1 MNTTSRNESN
11 SLINL
16 LSFTLVG
23 LLLSGCATTSTN
35 GLSSEIN
42 NYFENKAISA
52 LSDKNGIRKLEGGSG
67 GSTGGNLVLIE
78 IRPTQEDSE
87 KRCLK
92 VIRALS
98 RDPQFPS
105 SISEIFVFVK
115 YEPPKQNDKFCYRIT
130 RDALLKGAV
139 PKAIYRNGVAVS
151 GERTPSTNSV
161 WSGPVYLNPGV
172 NPNNATTS
180 DFHR

>member
-1 MNTTSRNESN
+1 MNTTSTNKPN

-16 LSFTLVG
+16 LGSALVG
-23 LLLSGCATTSTN
+23 LILSGCAATPTN
-35 GLSSEIN
+35 GLSPEIS
-42 NYFENKAISA
+42 NYFTNKTTSA
-52 LSDKNGIRKLEGGSG
+52 LSDKNTIRRLEGASG
-67 GSTGGNLVLIE
+67 GSTGGQLVRIE
-78 IRPTQEDSE
+78 ISPTQEDSE
-87 KRCLK
+87 KCCLK

-105 SISEIFVFVK
+105 SISEIFVFVEYTPQK
-115 YEPPKQNDKFCYRIT
+115 EHAKFCYRIA
-130 RDALLKGAV
+130 RNALLKGAA
-139 PKAIYRNGVAVS
+139 PKAIYRNGVDVS
-151 GERTPSTNSV
+151 GEKTPSTVSV